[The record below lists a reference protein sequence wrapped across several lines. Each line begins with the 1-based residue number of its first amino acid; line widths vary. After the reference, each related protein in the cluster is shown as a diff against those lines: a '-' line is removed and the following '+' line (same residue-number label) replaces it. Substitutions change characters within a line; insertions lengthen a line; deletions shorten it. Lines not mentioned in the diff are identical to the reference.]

1 MAIAAAIP
9 WLVGLGRT
17 AAGLTGTRGVAKGA
31 AKIFDPRKRQLREGQ
46 PLGSTPFT
54 NVSPTKVGIPRKI
67 QGPRQGIDPRTG
79 QVSVPGRR
87 GQFPNWLAG
96 DTLGASAM
104 KLGLTGLGGSIA
116 LDRIGAMMGD
126 DPEEVASP
134 SQTRQF
140 EKDTGQSLPDYSQG
154 IQNRLDYQKK
164 ITAKMNKDMKKLIQ
178 YYGIVN
184 LVNPDAAPEMLKLGT
199 AMIDQDIKTMGDER
213 QAKIFDSVF
222 ANGAPTNAMDA
233 YQRVMQAGGT
243 PEDAEQISGMVADAS
258 PTTGGSMTKVE
269 MGQAYIQQAEQ
280 AMLNGNDQRAKEII
294 INAINAGIIPQIVGV
309 GGIKMPAKDQ
319 AEKFIEDLGGV
330 NMSSNNS
337 MNIRIKN

>member
-1 MAIAAAIP
+1 MALAAVLP

-17 AAGLTGTRGVAKGA
+17 AAGLTGTRGVARGA
-31 AKIFDPRKRQLREGQ
+31 AKLFDPRKV
-46 PLGSTPFT
+46 PLKQGKRFDVKD
-54 NVSPTKVGIPRKI
+54 NKI
-67 QGPRQGIDPRTG
+67 QGAQLRKG
-79 QVSVPGRR
+79 VVPNYLSQPGY
-87 GQFPNWLAG
+87 GPA
-96 DTLGASAM
+96 AIKM
-104 KLGLTGLGGSIA
+104 GLTGLGGSVA

-126 DPEEVASP
+126 DPEEIASS

-164 ITAKMNKDMKKLIQ
+164 MTAKMNKDMKKLIQ

-184 LVNPDAAPEMLKLGT
+184 LVNPDAAPDMLKLGT

-213 QAKIFDSVF
+213 QAKIFDAVF

-233 YQRVMQAGGT
+233 YRKVTEAGGT
-243 PEDAEQISGMVADAS
+243 PEDAEQISGMVADAT
-258 PTTGGSMTKVE
+258 PTSGGSMNKAE

-280 AMLNGNDQRAKEII
+280 AMLNGNDQGAKEII
-294 INAINAGIIPQIVGV
+294 IQGINAGIISQQVGR
-309 GGIKMPAKDQ
+309 GGIKMTAKEQ
-319 AEKFIEDLGGV
+319 AEQFIKDLGGV

>member
-1 MAIAAAIP
+1 MALAAAIP

-31 AKIFDPRKRQLREGQ
+31 AKILKKGPNFDYDKVDEWKRPLWQRPTPVGGGVSRGPGGRFVGGAKKQ
-46 PLGSTPFT
+46 PGWI
-54 NVSPTKVGIPRKI
+54 NRMYMNPTTTTGGIAR
-67 QGPRQGIDPRTG
+67 
-79 QVSVPGRR
+79 
-87 GQFPNWLAG
+87 
-96 DTLGASAM
+96 
-104 KLGLTGLGGSIA
+104 LTGLTAGGSIA
-116 LDRIGAMMGD
+116 ADRIASMMGD
-126 DPEEVASP
+126 DPEEIASS
-134 SQTRQF
+134 SQTRRF

-164 ITAKMNKDMKKLIQ
+164 MTAKMNKDMKKLIQ

-184 LVNPDAAPEMLKLGT
+184 LVNPDAAPDMLKLGT

-222 ANGAPTNAMDA
+222 ADGAPTNAMDA

-258 PTTGGSMTKVE
+258 PTSGGSMNKAE
-269 MGQAYIQQAEQ
+269 MAQAYIQEAEQ

-294 INAINAGIIPQIVGV
+294 IRGINAGIINQIVST

-319 AEKFIEDLGGV
+319 AEQFIKDLGGV

>member
-1 MAIAAAIP
+1 MLP
-9 WLVGLGRT
+9 WLINLGRA
-17 AAGLTGTRGVAKGA
+17 AAGLTGTRGVARGA
-31 AKIFDPRKRQLREGQ
+31 AKLFDPRKRQFKEGE
-46 PLGSTPFT
+46 PLGSYP
-54 NVSPTKVGIPRKI
+54 KVGPPNKIP
-67 QGPRQGIDPRTG
+67 GPRQGIDPRTG
-79 QVSVPGRR
+79 QVGVPGARR
-87 GQFPNWLAG
+87 GALFNMLSG
-96 DTLGASAM
+96 DTLGPSAAR
-104 KLGLTGLGGSIA
+104 LGLTTLGGSVA

-134 SQTRQF
+134 SQTRRF

-164 ITAKMNKDMKKLIQ
+164 MTAKMNKDMKKLIQ

-184 LVNPDAAPEMLKLGT
+184 LVNPDAAPDMLKLGT
-199 AMIDQDIKTMGDER
+199 AMIDQEIKTMGDER

-222 ANGAPTNAMDA
+222 ANGAPTSAMDA

-243 PEDAEQISGMVADAS
+243 PEDAQQISGMVADAT
-258 PTTGGSMTKVE
+258 PTSGGSMTKVE

-330 NMSSNNS
+330 NMSSNNA

>member
-1 MAIAAAIP
+1 MALAAALP
-9 WLVGLGRT
+9 WLVGLGRA

-31 AKIFDPRKRQLREGQ
+31 AKIFDPRKRLKEGK
-46 PLGSTPFT
+46 PLGSNP
-54 NVSPTKVGIPRKI
+54 KVGPPNIV
-67 QGPRQGIDPRTG
+67 QGPRPGVTTT
-79 QVSVPGRR
+79 GRR
-87 GQFPNWLAG
+87 GALPNLLSG
-96 DTLGASAM
+96 DTLGPSAAR
-104 KLGLTGLGGSIA
+104 LGLTTLGGSVA

-126 DPEEVASP
+126 DPEEVASS
-134 SQTRQF
+134 SQVRRF

-164 ITAKMNKDMKKLIQ
+164 MTAKMNKDMKKLIQ

-184 LVNPDAAPEMLKLGT
+184 LVNPDAAPDMLKLGT

-243 PEDAEQISGMVADAS
+243 PEDAEQISGMVADAM
-258 PTTGGSMTKVE
+258 PTSGGSMNKAE

-280 AMLNGNDQRAKEII
+280 AMLNGNDQGAKEII
-294 INAINAGIIPQIVGV
+294 IKGINAGILPQEVGR
-309 GGIKMPAKDQ
+309 GGIKMTAKEQ
-319 AEKFIEDLGGV
+319 AEKFIEDMGGV
-330 NMSSNNS
+330 NMSSNNA

>member
-1 MAIAAAIP
+1 MALAAALP

-31 AKIFDPRKRQLREGQ
+31 AKIFDPRKRLKEGK
-46 PLGSTPFT
+46 PLGS
-54 NVSPTKVGIPRKI
+54 SPKGVPI
-67 QGPRQGIDPRTG
+67 QGPRPG
-79 QVSVPGRR
+79 VPGGKGRR
-87 GQFPNWLAG
+87 GALPNLLSG
-96 DTLGASAM
+96 DTLGPSAAR
-104 KLGLTGLGGSIA
+104 LGLTTLGGSIA

-126 DPEEVASP
+126 DPEEIASP
-134 SQTRQF
+134 SQTRRF

-164 ITAKMNKDMKKLIQ
+164 MTAKMNKDMKKLIQ

-184 LVNPDAAPEMLKLGT
+184 LVNPDAAPDMLKLGT

-222 ANGAPTNAMDA
+222 ASGAPTNAMDA

-258 PTTGGSMTKVE
+258 PTTGGSMTAAE
-269 MGQAYIQQAEQ
+269 MAQSYIQQAEQ

-294 INAINAGIIPQIVGV
+294 IRGINAGIIKQIVSI

-319 AEKFIEDLGGV
+319 AEQFIKDLGGV
-330 NMSSNNS
+330 NMSSDNS

>member
-1 MAIAAAIP
+1 MALAAAIP

-17 AAGLTGTRGVAKGA
+17 AAGLTGTRGVARGA
-31 AKIFDPRKRQLREGQ
+31 AKIFDPRKRLKEGK
-46 PLGSTPFT
+46 PLGSNP
-54 NVSPTKVGIPRKI
+54 KVGPPNIV
-67 QGPRQGIDPRTG
+67 QGPRPGVTAD
-79 QVSVPGRR
+79 GRR
-87 GQFPNWLAG
+87 GALFNMLSG
-96 DTLGASAM
+96 DTLGPSAAR
-104 KLGLTGLGGSIA
+104 LGLTTLGGSVA

-134 SQTRQF
+134 SQTRRF

-164 ITAKMNKDMKKLIQ
+164 MTAKMNKDMKKLIQ

-184 LVNPDAAPEMLKLGT
+184 LVNPDAAPDMLKLGT

-222 ANGAPTNAMDA
+222 ANGAPTSAMDA

-243 PEDAEQISGMVADAS
+243 PEDAEQISGMVADAT
-258 PTTGGSMTKVE
+258 PTSGGSMNKAE

-280 AMLNGNDQRAKEII
+280 AMLNGNDQGAKEII
-294 INAINAGIIPQIVGV
+294 IQGINAGIISQQVGR
-309 GGIKMPAKDQ
+309 GGIKMTAKEQ
-319 AEKFIEDLGGV
+319 AEQFIKDMGGV
-330 NMSSNNS
+330 SMSSNNA

>member
-1 MAIAAAIP
+1 MLP
-9 WLVGLGRT
+9 WLINLGR
-17 AAGLTGTRGVAKGA
+17 AVGGFTGTRGVAKGA
-31 AKIFDPRKRQLREGQ
+31 AKLFDPRKV
-46 PLGSTPFT
+46 PLKQGKRFDVKD
-54 NVSPTKVGIPRKI
+54 NKI
-67 QGPRQGIDPRTG
+67 QGAQLRKG
-79 QVSVPGRR
+79 VVPNYLSQPGY
-87 GQFPNWLAG
+87 GPA
-96 DTLGASAM
+96 AIKM
-104 KLGLTGLGGSIA
+104 GLTGLGGSVA

-126 DPEEVASP
+126 DPEEIASQ
-134 SQTRQF
+134 SQTRRF

-164 ITAKMNKDMKKLIQ
+164 MTAKMNKDMKKLIQ

-184 LVNPDAAPEMLKLGT
+184 LVNPDAAPDMLKLGT

-243 PEDAEQISGMVADAS
+243 PEDAKQISGMVADAT
-258 PTTGGSMTKVE
+258 PTSGGSMTKVE

-294 INAINAGIIPQIVGV
+294 IQAINAGIIDQIVGV

-319 AEKFIEDLGGV
+319 AEQFIKDLGGV
-330 NMSSNNS
+330 NMSSDNS

>member
-1 MAIAAAIP
+1 MALAAALP
-9 WLVGLGRT
+9 WLVGLGRA
-17 AAGLTGTRGVAKGA
+17 AAGLTGTRGVARGA
-31 AKIFDPRKRQLREGQ
+31 AKIFDPRKRLKEGK
-46 PLGSTPFT
+46 PLGSNP
-54 NVSPTKVGIPRKI
+54 KVGPPNIV
-67 QGPRQGIDPRTG
+67 QGPRPGVTTT
-79 QVSVPGRR
+79 GRR
-87 GQFPNWLAG
+87 GALPNLLSG
-96 DTLGASAM
+96 DTLGPSAAR
-104 KLGLTGLGGSIA
+104 LGLTTLGGSIA

-126 DPEEVASP
+126 DPEEIASP
-134 SQTRQF
+134 SQTRRF
-140 EKDTGQSLPDYSQG
+140 ERDTGQSLPDYSKG

-164 ITAKMNKDMKKLIQ
+164 MTAKMNKDMKKLIQ

-184 LVNPDAAPEMLKLGT
+184 LVNPDAAPDMLKLGT

-258 PTTGGSMTKVE
+258 PTTGGSMNKAE
-269 MGQAYIQQAEQ
+269 MAQAYIQEAEQ

-294 INAINAGIIPQIVGV
+294 IRGINAGIINQIVST

-319 AEKFIEDLGGV
+319 AEQFIKDLGGV
-330 NMSSNNS
+330 NMSSNNA

>member
-1 MAIAAAIP
+1 MALAAVLP

-17 AAGLTGTRGVAKGA
+17 AAGLTGTRGVARGA
-31 AKIFDPRKRQLREGQ
+31 AKLFDPRKV
-46 PLGSTPFT
+46 PLKQGKRFDVKD
-54 NVSPTKVGIPRKI
+54 NKI
-67 QGPRQGIDPRTG
+67 QGAQLRKG
-79 QVSVPGRR
+79 VVPNYLSQPGY
-87 GQFPNWLAG
+87 GPA
-96 DTLGASAM
+96 AIKM
-104 KLGLTGLGGSIA
+104 GLTGLGGSVA

-126 DPEEVASP
+126 DPEEIASS

-164 ITAKMNKDMKKLIQ
+164 MTAKMNKDMKKLIQ

-184 LVNPDAAPEMLKLGT
+184 LVNPDAAPDMLKLGT

-222 ANGAPTNAMDA
+222 ASGAPTNAMDA

-258 PTTGGSMTKVE
+258 PTTGGSMTKAE

-280 AMLNGNDQRAKEII
+280 AMLNGNDQGAKEII
-294 INAINAGIIPQIVGV
+294 IQGINAGIISQQVGR
-309 GGIKMPAKDQ
+309 GGIKMTAKEQ
-319 AEKFIEDLGGV
+319 AEQFIKDLGGV

>member
-1 MAIAAAIP
+1 MKEG
-9 WLVGLGRT
+9 VCLGNY
-17 AAGLTGTRGVAKGA
+17 AKGA
-31 AKIFDPRKRQLREGQ
+31 AKYLDPRKRKLEEGQ

-54 NVSPTKVGIPRKI
+54 NASPTKVGIPRKI
-67 QGPRQGIDPRTG
+67 QGPRQGIDRSTG
-79 QVSVPGRR
+79 QVSVSGRR

-104 KLGLTGLGGSIA
+104 KLGLTGLGGGIA
-116 LDRIGAMMGD
+116 VDRIGAMMGD
-126 DPEEVASP
+126 DPEEVASS
-134 SQTRQF
+134 SQTRRF

-164 ITAKMNKDMKKLIQ
+164 MTAKMNKDMKKLIQ

-184 LVNPDAAPEMLKLGT
+184 LVNPDAAPDMLKLGT

-213 QAKIFDSVF
+213 QAKIFDAVF

-233 YQRVMQAGGT
+233 YRKVTEAGGT

-258 PTTGGSMTKVE
+258 PTTG
-269 MGQAYIQQAEQ
+269 
-280 AMLNGNDQRAKEII
+280 II
-294 INAINAGIIPQIVGV
+294 KQIVSI

-319 AEKFIEDLGGV
+319 AEQFIKDLGGV
-330 NMSSNNS
+330 NMSSDNS

>member
-1 MAIAAAIP
+1 MLP
-9 WLVGLGRT
+9 WLINLGR
-17 AAGLTGTRGVAKGA
+17 AVGGFTGTRGAGKGA
-31 AKIFDPRKRQLREGQ
+31 AKILEKGPKFDYDKVDGWKRPLWQRPTPVNGGVSRGPGGKFVGGARKQ
-46 PLGSTPFT
+46 PGWINRMYMNPTTTTGS
-54 NVSPTKVGIPRKI
+54 VAR
-67 QGPRQGIDPRTG
+67 
-79 QVSVPGRR
+79 
-87 GQFPNWLAG
+87 LAG
-96 DTLGASAM
+96 
-104 KLGLTGLGGSIA
+104 LTAGGSIA

-134 SQTRQF
+134 SETRRF

-164 ITAKMNKDMKKLIQ
+164 MTAKMNKDMKKLIQ

-184 LVNPDAAPEMLKLGT
+184 LVNPDAAPDMLKLGT

-243 PEDAEQISGMVADAS
+243 PEDAEQISGMVADAT
-258 PTTGGSMTKVE
+258 PTSGGSMNKAE

-280 AMLNGNDQRAKEII
+280 AMLNGNDQGAKEII
-294 INAINAGIIPQIVGV
+294 IKGINAGILPQEVGR
-309 GGIKMPAKDQ
+309 GGIKMTAKEQ
-319 AEKFIEDLGGV
+319 AEKFIEDMGGV
-330 NMSSNNS
+330 NMSSNNA

>member
-104 KLGLTGLGGSIA
+104 KLGLTGLGGSVA

-126 DPEEVASP
+126 DPEEIASP

-258 PTTGGSMTKVE
+258 PTSGGSMNKAE

-280 AMLNGNDQRAKEII
+280 AMLNGNDQGAKEII
-294 INAINAGIIPQIVGV
+294 IKGINAGILPQEVGR
-309 GGIKMPAKDQ
+309 GGIKMTAKEQ
-319 AEKFIEDLGGV
+319 AEKFIEDMGGV
-330 NMSSNNS
+330 NMSSNNA

>member
-1 MAIAAAIP
+1 MLP
-9 WLVGLGRT
+9 WLINLGR
-17 AAGLTGTRGVAKGA
+17 AVAGATGTRGVAKGA
-31 AKIFDPRKRQLREGQ
+31 AKIFDPRKRLKEGK
-46 PLGSTPFT
+46 PLGSNP
-54 NVSPTKVGIPRKI
+54 KVGPPNIV
-67 QGPRQGIDPRTG
+67 QGPRPG
-79 QVSVPGRR
+79 VPGGKGRR
-87 GQFPNWLAG
+87 GALPNLLSG
-96 DTLGASAM
+96 DTLGPSAAR
-104 KLGLTGLGGSIA
+104 LGLTTLGGGIA

-126 DPEEVASP
+126 DPEEIASS
-134 SQTRQF
+134 SQTRRF

-164 ITAKMNKDMKKLIQ
+164 MTAKMNKDMKKLIQ

-184 LVNPDAAPEMLKLGT
+184 LVNPDAAPDMLKLGT

-222 ANGAPTNAMDA
+222 ADGAPTNAMDA

-258 PTTGGSMTKVE
+258 PTTGGSMTKAE

-280 AMLNGNDQRAKEII
+280 AMLNGNDQGAKEII
-294 INAINAGIIPQIVGV
+294 INGINAGILPQEVGR
-309 GGIKMPAKDQ
+309 GGIKMTAKEQ
-319 AEKFIEDLGGV
+319 AEKYIEDMGGV

>member
-1 MAIAAAIP
+1 MLP
-9 WLVGLGRT
+9 WLINLGRA
-17 AAGLTGTRGVAKGA
+17 AAGLTGTRGVARGA
-31 AKIFDPRKRQLREGQ
+31 AKLFDPRKVPLKQGKRFDVKDNQIQGAQLRKGVVPNYLSQ
-46 PLGSTPFT
+46 PGY
-54 NVSPTKVGIPRKI
+54 
-67 QGPRQGIDPRTG
+67 GPAAIK
-79 QVSVPGRR
+79 
-87 GQFPNWLAG
+87 
-96 DTLGASAM
+96 M
-104 KLGLTGLGGSIA
+104 GLTGLGGSVA

-126 DPEEVASP
+126 DPEEIASP
-134 SQTRQF
+134 SQTRRF

-164 ITAKMNKDMKKLIQ
+164 MTAKMNKDMKKLIQ

-222 ANGAPTNAMDA
+222 ANGAPTSAMDA

-243 PEDAEQISGMVADAS
+243 PEDAEQISGMVADAMPPS
-258 PTTGGSMTKVE
+258 GGSMNKEE

-280 AMLNGNDQRAKEII
+280 AMLNGNDQGAKEII
-294 INAINAGIIPQIVGV
+294 IQGINAGIISQQVGR
-309 GGIKMPAKDQ
+309 GGIKMTAKEQ
-319 AEKFIEDLGGV
+319 AEQFIKDMGGV
-330 NMSSNNS
+330 NMSSNNA

>member
-1 MAIAAAIP
+1 MLP
-9 WLVGLGRT
+9 WLINLGR
-17 AAGLTGTRGVAKGA
+17 AVGGFTGTRGAGKGA
-31 AKIFDPRKRQLREGQ
+31 AKILEKGPKFDYDKVDGWKRPLWQRPTPVNGGVSRGPGGKFVGGARKQ
-46 PLGSTPFT
+46 PGWINRMYMNPTTTTGS
-54 NVSPTKVGIPRKI
+54 VAR
-67 QGPRQGIDPRTG
+67 
-79 QVSVPGRR
+79 
-87 GQFPNWLAG
+87 LAG
-96 DTLGASAM
+96 
-104 KLGLTGLGGSIA
+104 LTAGGSIA

-134 SQTRQF
+134 SETRRF

-164 ITAKMNKDMKKLIQ
+164 MTAKMNQDMKKLIQ

-184 LVNPDAAPEMLKLGT
+184 LVNPDAAPDMLKLGT

-222 ANGAPTNAMDA
+222 ANGAPTNAMEA

-243 PEDAEQISGMVADAS
+243 PEDAEQISGMVADAT
-258 PTTGGSMTKVE
+258 PTSGGSMNKAE

-280 AMLNGNDQRAKEII
+280 AMLNGNDQGAKEII
-294 INAINAGIIPQIVGV
+294 IKGINAGILPQEVGR
-309 GGIKMPAKDQ
+309 GGIKMTAKEQ
-319 AEKFIEDLGGV
+319 AEKFIEDMGGV
-330 NMSSNNS
+330 NMSSNNA